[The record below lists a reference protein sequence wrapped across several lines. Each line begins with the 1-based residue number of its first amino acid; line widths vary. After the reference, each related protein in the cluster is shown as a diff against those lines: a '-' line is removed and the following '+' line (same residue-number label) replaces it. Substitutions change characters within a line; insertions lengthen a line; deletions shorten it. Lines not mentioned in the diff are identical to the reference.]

1 MKKRVLSLFMA
12 FTLCFSMQ
20 PTVAFAGGTGVVTEQ
35 EAPSGENTTE
45 VFTADS
51 ISGGD
56 VSGGDAG
63 VQDTEKDATLQAVQ
77 ALINALP
84 DEVTA
89 ENADE
94 LQAQLIAIDKALTEL
109 SEEQIA
115 QLDMARCESICAAL
129 TGLVAVQDGEHN
141 HPVCGLTCTHMDENG
156 NPLHE
161 DGVTWTPISTGEE
174 LLQKQWTKGNYYLTQ
189 NVALTEGWAPADG
202 TVLCL
207 NGYSITVNYSDAV
220 IAVSSGRTFTLCN
233 CSNTGMGTV
242 THGTGDN
249 GTQYTGYGVLLTYD
263 STFNMY
269 GGKISGNISDELG
282 GIGAGV
288 HVSRSKFNMY
298 GGEISD
304 NTSSNVN
311 GGGGV
316 YVEAN
321 SSFTMEGGSI
331 RNNKVT
337 STAEGDGGGVHVAG
351 GSFIMK
357 GGDITGN
364 TAYMGGGVCMENL
377 DTAAS
382 SFTMTGGT
390 ITQNTA
396 SYKGGGV
403 CMTDACSDDDT
414 FTMTGGEIT
423 DNITENTK
431 NKSNGGGVYFGGKG
445 AFIVSGNV
453 KITGNKYGDAS
464 NNVYLSNKPITIA
477 GALTG
482 SIGVTTVTKAS
493 LSNPQKIAEAGGTY
507 EPTDEDAACF
517 SSDAGYVPFLVD
529 KEVRLYLSTPQKHPV
544 CGAICNHPD
553 KHPVVI
559 WEGISDLGDI
569 RESGYYYL
577 TQNSTRSTELD
588 FSNWSDVHLCLNGK
602 TITGGN
608 IVFGTPNPTLS
619 DTLCDCD
626 GGGKITGSTSSNGA
640 ISLDSGNLDMY
651 GGEISGNSTLGMYV
665 SGGTFNMYGGKITKN
680 NYEGVDGYAGGVR
693 VDADGTFNMY
703 GSAEISDNTAT
714 FKTQGDNSGY
724 YGAAGVYVNGGTFKM
739 TENAE
744 VSGNILTIDDALG
757 SSSNNYAGGVYAK
770 DGNVTVGGSV
780 KITGNKKGES
790 NSNVCLP
797 DGKTITVGE
806 ALTDSAS
813 ISVITETPIEVGD
826 EAVIAV
832 GTDTHML
839 MDDDLKA
846 FNSDATNIKKEIQ
859 GGKIIF
865 QNGRHWHSVCGE
877 ENCGKDGH
885 GTDEKWK
892 AISKLS
898 DITASGS
905 YYLKNDVSLG
915 GGSWECTY
923 PDVKLCLNGKKIT
936 GGSGR
941 GAIKVVSGASL
952 AITDCQAQVG
962 EITQGTNWTGYYG
975 ISVEGMLT
983 LWNGSITGNA
993 IMYSGVYVANEGSFT
1008 MNGGNITGN
1017 KSGWASVYVTNGSFT
1032 MNGGSITGNTGTG
1045 NTAGMS
1051 SGGVYVENGSFTMNG
1066 GDITGN
1072 TGERTGG
1079 VYVADGTFTMNG
1091 GNITGNTG
1099 TGKTTGMSN
1108 SGGGVY
1114 VDNGT
1119 FNMNGGNIT
1128 GNTSAGELGAG
1139 GVFIYVGTIFN
1150 MKDGV
1155 ITGNN
1160 TTSGGDRCAGGVFVD
1175 PVNDNKFIVSGAA
1188 KIVDNWKNGV
1198 LENGVYRQG
1207 NNGTASNVN
1216 LASNRTEKLT
1226 ITIEDAGLKQEARI
1240 GVGRSTGA
1248 LPEAGEEVIIA
1259 TGAADG
1265 LDYESIFILDLND
1278 PYYSVVHDSESGNVS
1293 IRKHQHNWAYASTDG
1308 KTITATCNAD
1318 HCPDDKGGSVTIAAL
1333 ASTLFYDGSAREA
1346 IVETSNDWQG
1356 PEVKDI
1362 AITYK
1367 RNGEIVKSPVNAGKY
1382 TASIT
1387 LGGATASVDYE
1398 IDKVTLAASDFVFNK
1413 PENLIYDGQ
1422 DKIEELVFPDNWD
1435 KKILLPE
1442 ESVRGLGGTY
1452 TRFYKESDPDTPVDP
1467 LVDAGTYIVKIE
1479 VSEGTNY
1486 YGDTLS
1492 DPGWKF
1498 TIAPITTPPTVEL
1511 SSATYTYTGKQI
1523 TPEVT
1528 VKVDDMTL
1536 AEGKDYT
1543 VTYGDNKNVGTNV
1556 GTVTVT
1562 AKENGNYKFA
1572 EIIKEFTITQAT
1584 PSGEPK
1590 YTKITTDG
1598 MTLADAGLT
1607 PDGNTLNPADGTLA
1621 WIDDAGNVLPDDT
1634 KVEANKTYKWR
1645 FIPADSSNYTNL
1657 TGEAELYHLSYT
1669 ITASAG
1675 AHGSISPS
1683 GDVDVVKGNSQTF
1696 VIKADDGYEI
1706 ESLTVDG
1713 ESVNAAE
1720 SYTFENVTAAHT
1732 IAVTFKIHYRIING
1746 ADSSWTQNTDG
1757 SLVIRGNGEFSKF
1770 VNVKVDGQILDS
1782 ANYTVR
1788 EGSTIVELKA
1798 DYLKTLSEGSHTF
1811 ELAWTDGSVS
1821 TTFTVAR
1828 NTSGGNNNSNNSS
1841 NSNNNNNS
1849 NNDSQNGG
1857 TDSGNTTAKGK
1868 DPNTG
1873 DASHN
1878 VLWYLLTA
1886 MSVAGLAVMAVIRN
1900 KKKE

>member
-63 VQDTEKDATLQAVQ
+63 VQDAEKDAALVAVQ

-156 NPLHE
+156 KQLHE

-189 NVALTEGWAPADG
+189 NVTLTEGWAPADG

-220 IAVSSGRTFTLCN
+220 IAVSDGRTFTLCN
-233 CSNTGMGTV
+233 CSNTGMGTI
-242 THGTGDN
+242 THGTDDS
-249 GTQYTGYGVLLTYD
+249 GTQYIGYGVLLSYG

-269 GGKISGNISDELG
+269 GGKISGNISSEI

-288 HVSRSKFNMY
+288 YVSRSKFNMY
-298 GGEISD
+298 GGEISS
-304 NTSSNVN
+304 NTSSNGN

-316 YVEAN
+316 YVDEN

-337 STAEGDGGGVHVAG
+337 SAAEGNGGGVHVAG

-364 TAYMGGGVCMENL
+364 TAYMGGGVCMDNL
-377 DTAAS
+377 ATAAS

-403 CMTDACSDDDT
+403 CMTDICSADDT
-414 FTMTGGEIT
+414 FTMTGGKIT
-423 DNITENTK
+423 DNIAENTK

-453 KITGNKYGDAS
+453 EITGNKYGDAS
-464 NNVYLSNKPITIA
+464 NNVYLGTNIMEIA

-482 SIGVTTVTKAS
+482 SSIGVTEAWTVS
-493 LSNPQKIAEAGGTY
+493 LNNSQKIAEAGGTY

-553 KHPVVI
+553 RHPVVI

-757 SSSNNYAGGVYAK
+757 SSSNNYAGGVYVK

-962 EITQGTNWTGYYG
+962 EITQGTDGTGACG
-975 ISVEGMLT
+975 IYVEGMLT
-983 LWNGSITGNA
+983 LWNGSITGNV
-993 IMYSGVYVANEGSFT
+993 IMYGSVYVVNEGSFT
-1008 MNGGNITGN
+1008 MNGGT
-1017 KSGWASVYVTNGSFT
+1017 
-1032 MNGGSITGNTGTG
+1032 
-1045 NTAGMS
+1045 
-1051 SGGVYVENGSFTMNG
+1051 
-1066 GDITGN
+1066 
-1072 TGERTGG
+1072 
-1079 VYVADGTFTMNG
+1079 
-1091 GNITGNTG
+1091 
-1099 TGKTTGMSN
+1099 
-1108 SGGGVY
+1108 
-1114 VDNGT
+1114 
-1119 FNMNGGNIT
+1119 IT
-1128 GNTSAGELGAG
+1128 GNTSAGDVGAG
-1139 GVFIYVGTIFN
+1139 GVFIYVGTFFN
-1150 MKDGV
+1150 MKGGA

-1160 TTSGGDRCAGGVFVD
+1160 TTSGGDRCAGGVYVD
-1175 PVNDNKFIVSGAA
+1175 TAGDNKFTVSGAA

-1198 LENGVYRQG
+1198 LENGVYQQG
-1207 NNGTASNVN
+1207 DNGTASNVH
-1216 LASNRTEKLT
+1216 LASDMANTLT
-1226 ITIEDAGLKQEARI
+1226 IAIGDAGLKQEARI
-1240 GVGRSTGA
+1240 GVGRSARA

-1265 LDYESIFILDLND
+1265 PDYESIFILDLND

-1308 KTITATCNAD
+1308 RTITATCNAD
-1318 HCPDDKGGSVTIAAL
+1318 HCPDDNGGSVTIAAL
-1333 ASTLFYDGSAREA
+1333 ASTLIYTGSARAA
-1346 IVETSNDWQG
+1346 IVETSGDWQG

-1367 RNGEIVKSPVNAGKY
+1367 RNGEIVKSPVDAGKY

-1398 IDKVTLAASDFVFNK
+1398 IDKATLAASDFVFNK
-1413 PENLIYDGQ
+1413 PENLIYDGK

-1442 ESVRGLGGTY
+1442 ESVRGLGSTY

-1479 VSEGTNY
+1479 VADVEGANY
-1486 YGDTLS
+1486 YGATLS
-1492 DPGWKF
+1492 DPGWTF
-1498 TIAPITTPPTVEL
+1498 TIAPVTIPPTVEL
-1511 SSATYTYTGKQI
+1511 SSTTYTYTGKQI

-1528 VKVDDMTL
+1528 VKVGDMTL
-1536 AEGKDYT
+1536 VAGKDYT
-1543 VTYGDNKNVGTNV
+1543 VTYGENKNVGTNV